1 MFYMDMNY
9 RDYFHK
15 YLVFEVD
22 NLTDEL
28 KDIVGVS
35 DDDCFMLCSN
45 YVNSDGQLMFAVLS
59 VGNSVDSCYK
69 GLDIDEEL
77 KVYSSFDLA
86 YYDATLINLN
96 FRMMVKGN
104 LVIDKYEKTSIE
116 QEEIR
121 NETSLDFVRNPFFP
135 DNLIVKYNT
144 EDLNNDFDIKV
155 TKIGD
160 YIIEGVVEASELN
173 ELNGGIV
180 KAISYSN
187 MGERRLI
194 TVVANDDISD
204 EDMKILDDFLI
215 ELSKGIN
222 KLMPNDITKS

>member
-28 KDIVGVS
+28 KDIVDVN

-45 YVNSDGQLMFAVLS
+45 YVNNEGQLMFAVLG
-59 VGNSVDSCYK
+59 VGNSLDNCNK
-69 GLDIDEEL
+69 GLDIDDEL

-86 YYDATLINLN
+86 YYDATIINPN

-104 LVIDKYEKTSIE
+104 MVIDKYENTSIE

>member
-9 RDYFHK
+9 RDYFHR

-28 KDIVGVS
+28 KDKVDINE
-35 DDDCFMLCSN
+35 DDCFILCTN
-45 YVNSDGQLMFAVLS
+45 YVDNDGHLMFAVLG
-59 VGNSVDSCYK
+59 VGNSIDNCYK
-69 GLDIDEEL
+69 GLELDEEL

-86 YYDATLINLN
+86 YYDATLVNPN
-96 FRMMVKGN
+96 FRMIVKGN
-104 LVIDKYEKTSIE
+104 QIIEKYESSNE
-116 QEEIR
+116 ELDEIR

-135 DNLIVKYNT
+135 DNLIVKYNSGT
-144 EDLNNDFDIKV
+144 IENDFDIKI

-222 KLMPNDITKS
+222 KLMPKDITKS